1 MKTAAFSL
9 VLTAAALAVAGC
21 SQEAEAPVAE
31 TTETPALEMPTEV
44 VETPAVEA
52 TDVEVDATVTAEE
65 PAVEATVEAA
75 E

>member
-1 MKTAAFSL
+1 MKIAAFSI
-9 VLTAAALAVAGC
+9 VLTAAALTVAGC

-31 TTETPALEMPTEV
+31 TTETPALEMPAEDV

-52 TDVEVDATVTAEE
+52 TDVAVEATDAAE
-65 PAVEATVEAA
+65 PAVEATEAA